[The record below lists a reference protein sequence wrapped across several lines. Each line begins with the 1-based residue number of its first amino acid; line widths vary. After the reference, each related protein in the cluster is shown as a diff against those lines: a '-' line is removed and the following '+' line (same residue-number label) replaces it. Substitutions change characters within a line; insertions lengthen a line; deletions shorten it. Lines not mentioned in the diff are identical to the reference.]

1 MMPRLYL
8 PISLLMLMSA
18 CDQSA
23 QTAAP
28 ARSAYDQCIIA
39 GLSPE
44 TDALKRC
51 VAAPDD
57 AMRRQIIDEETYG
70 TN

>member
-1 MMPRLYL
+1 MSPRLYL
-8 PISLLMLMSA
+8 TLPLIVLLPA
-18 CDQSA
+18 CDQTS
-23 QTAAP
+23 QTGEP
-28 ARSAYDQCIIA
+28 ARTAYDQCIIA

-57 AMRRQIIDEETYG
+57 ATRRQVIDEETYG